1 MCKGDSIFFGIL
13 QKRTMHPCIHC
24 IALGKR
30 HLIGKMEEKAFLHY
44 QYPQKYIKT
53 FLDMYYLCKYYKIL
67 ATLGTNNFEPKR
79 TYCTKSIDSIYFN
92 GPKFCS
98 KYTLIYLQ
106 RSYSCLCFA
115 RKFRLKPGVLNSFV
129 VAKI

>member
-1 MCKGDSIFFGIL
+1 M
-13 QKRTMHPCIHC
+13 
-24 IALGKR
+24 
-30 HLIGKMEEKAFLHY
+30 
-44 QYPQKYIKT
+44 YI
-53 FLDMYYLCKYYKIL
+53 MYYKIL

-106 RSYSCLCFA
+106 RSYSCLC
-115 RKFRLKPGVLNSFV
+115 KEVLLHACKCKLN
-129 VAKI
+129 IWI